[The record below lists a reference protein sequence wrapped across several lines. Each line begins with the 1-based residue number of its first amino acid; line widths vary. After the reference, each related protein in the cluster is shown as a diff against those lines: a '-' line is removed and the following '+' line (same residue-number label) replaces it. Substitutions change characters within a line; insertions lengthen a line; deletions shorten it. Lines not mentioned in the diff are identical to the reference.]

1 MKGEFKKYVFEIVVI
16 FIGITISFLFDGW
29 RREKEENQR
38 IKEQMVLLTNDFTR
52 ITNWIDQIDSQYVE
66 QISIISNFKNGSE
79 TWEADL
85 ARMFWSLDFD
95 AMNFP
100 VLELSPYLTKI
111 SKLSETSGISNS
123 EEIITISTYVTTL
136 TRVDYEESQIVA
148 NYLSEEVW
156 PKLDNYNFLDRVLD
170 CEKEFSDSTI
180 TWLPK
185 QYTIDMFPKLD
196 ANLTFIELKLRRIL
210 NVHSAL
216 KARIDDLKTE
226 LEKI

>member
-1 MKGEFKKYVFEIVVI
+1 MKIEFKKYAFEIVVI
-16 FIGITISFLFDGW
+16 FIGITVSFLFDGW
-29 RREKEENQR
+29 RKEKEENQM

-52 ITNWIDQIDSQYVE
+52 VNSWIDQIDSQYME
-66 QISIISNFKNGSE
+66 QISAISNFRNGTETSE
-79 TWEADL
+79 EDL
-85 ARMFWSLDFD
+85 AGMFWSLDFD

-100 VLELSPYLTKI
+100 VRELSPYLTKI
-111 SKLSETSGISNS
+111 SKLSETTGISNS

-148 NYLSEEVW
+148 NYVSEEVW
-156 PKLDNYNFLDRVLD
+156 SKLYNHNFLDRVLD
-170 CEKEFSDSTI
+170 CEKEFSDSI
-180 TWLPK
+180 INWQPK
-185 QYTIDMFPKLD
+185 QYTIDMFPDLY

-216 KARIDDLKTE
+216 KARIEDLKIE

>member
-1 MKGEFKKYVFEIVVI
+1 MKGEFKKYVFEIIVI

-52 ITNWIDQIDSQYVE
+52 ITSWIDQIDSQYVE
-66 QISIISNFKNGSE
+66 QISIISNFKNGSKTFE
-79 TWEADL
+79 EDL

-148 NYLSEEVW
+148 NYVSEKVW
-156 PKLDNYNFLDRVLD
+156 PKLDNNNFLDRVLD
-170 CEKEFSDSTI
+170 CEKEFSDTTI
-180 TWLPK
+180 TWVPK
-185 QYTIDMFPKLD
+185 QYTIDMFPELD

-210 NVHSAL
+210 NVHTAL